1 MGVSI
6 FIIVILLFFTMYFL
20 MRLDE
25 AKAKSLSAIEKA
37 KEQKIRKHETE
48 DLKFEV
54 LELNLKYRQ
63 LVSQYNEL
71 VRNRERL
78 LRMYKELE
86 LKSLNQDVS
95 SSLSKEDIKRL
106 KYYIHPD
113 KHNGKTNDLF
123 IKLGIL

>member
-6 FIIVILLFFTMYFL
+6 FIIVILLFFTMYLL
-20 MRLDE
+20 MKLDE
-25 AKAKSLSAIEKA
+25 SKAKSLSAIEKA
-37 KEQKIRKHETE
+37 NAQKIRKH
-48 DLKFEV
+48 LEV

-86 LKSLNQDVS
+86 LKSLKQEVS
-95 SSLSKEDIKRL
+95 KSLSKEDIKRL

-123 IKLGIL
+123 IKISKESE